1 VFDISGGKVPLTPRA
16 EFVVG
21 NKPWDPV
28 FSPDGKRAYFS
39 LFADSTVAEVDFTG
53 AGAVTRRIGSGL
65 SQPYD
70 MIMRADGKYL
80 FVVNQ
85 NLAPIKPG
93 ASAHDNMPGMGAS
106 ATPGAGAGFLS
117 VIDVATGKVVKTL
130 MLGAGPTGMGAA
142 GAR

>member
-1 VFDISGGKVPLTPRA
+1 MDFSGR
-16 EFVVG
+16 
-21 NKPWDPV
+21 
-28 FSPDGKRAYFS
+28 
-39 LFADSTVAEVDFTG
+39 G
-53 AGAVTRRIGSGL
+53 AATRRIGSGL

-70 MIMRADGKYL
+70 MIMRTDGKYL

-85 NLAPIKPG
+85 NLGPVKPG

-106 ATPGAGAGFLS
+106 STSGAAAGYLS
-117 VIDVATGKVVKTL
+117 VIEVATGKVVKTL